1 MKVWGIVATVFLI
14 ASLICNF
21 VLYDN
26 LSRAEAD
33 YAKLEEEH
41 EQLEDTVISVGYRLN
56 TVLAGIP
63 GYKPDNHFG
72 TVDEAL
78 NGIDRNLDFVAEI
91 VDEMQEFTTAWNE
104 LKTQNEMLR
113 ETLAQI
119 QLEAEQA
126 QQSGFWD
133 SLLQLIFSIIS

>member
-14 ASLICNF
+14 TSLICNF

-33 YAKLEEEH
+33 YTKLEEEH
-41 EQLEDTVISVGYRLN
+41 EQIEDTVISVGYRLN
-56 TVLAGIP
+56 TALAGIP
-63 GYKPDNHFG
+63 GYKPDNHCS

-78 NGIDRNLDFVAEI
+78 SGIDRNLDFVAEI
-91 VDEMQEFTTAWNE
+91 VDELQEFTTAWNE
-104 LKTQNEMLR
+104 LKTENEMLR